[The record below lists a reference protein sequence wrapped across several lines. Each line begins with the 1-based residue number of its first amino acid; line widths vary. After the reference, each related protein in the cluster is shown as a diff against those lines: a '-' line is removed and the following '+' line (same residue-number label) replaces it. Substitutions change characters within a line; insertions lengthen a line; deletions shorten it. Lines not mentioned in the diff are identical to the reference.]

1 VTTSKEL
8 ESGQDAAE
16 RPDSGSPWRIWL
28 VLIGVGLATLTA
40 FRTVLIAPFGLV
52 DPAEFE
58 YWFFIPNRDSGA
70 MSVLVACWLMWNR
83 RKSIVSIRT
92 QRIGWTHWASAF
104 VVLLLFGWAVWMRV
118 QAQLIPVLCAFIATF
133 AAAWGGRSGLRLVA
147 MPCAALLLAF
157 PPPSPLQ
164 AEIIWRLQGLTAS
177 GANFLLTLAGYSVQL
192 EGTEL
197 RMGGHAFV
205 IIEACSGW
213 RGIQILLL
221 VGLVAA
227 ELRALP
233 LRRALGVIF
242 AAIPLG
248 IGLNI
253 VRACLVMSTNE
264 ELKAEF
270 FESHTPQ
277 GIAVLLLGSVILYGL
292 AVLARQHSSKGD
304 KSPLASTSARI
315 AQTPQQFAHW
325 AAFSLALS
333 MTLAVI
339 SVLAPLTMD
348 PLVLTKRYA
357 FNFPTSLPPW
367 TGTKLDLDYFFPYS
381 MPFNLQF
388 HVDYRNMEAPGGGDL
403 VDLFIARETPTASGL
418 DRMPDAKLLLPS
430 NDWTIISRD
439 FKRVWQLAIDAEMA
453 IVSRDAGSSLAYV
466 IAWRIR
472 DRGLFRESLQSLLGL
487 HGCSPADTDCV
498 RTVVRIVVPILHDD
512 DLGRDRAARTA
523 NRFIDHFILPLRIL
537 ERV

>member
-58 YWFFIPNRDSGA
+58 YWFFIPNRDSGG

-118 QAQLIPVLCAFIATF
+118 QAQLIPVLCAFIAIF
-133 AAAWGGRSGLRLVA
+133 AAAWGGRSGFRLVA
-147 MPCAALLLAF
+147 MPCVALLLAF

-164 AEIIWRLQGLTAS
+164 TEIIWRLQGLTAW

-253 VRACLVMSTNE
+253 VRACLVMSTQE

-304 KSPLASTSARI
+304 KAPLASTSARI

-381 MPFNLQF
+381 MPFNPQF

-487 HGCSPADTDCV
+487 HGCSPTDTDCV
-498 RTVVRIVVPILHDD
+498 RVVVRIVVPILHDD

-523 NRFIDHFILPLRIL
+523 NRFIDHFILPLRVL
-537 ERV
+537 ELV

>member
-1 VTTSKEL
+1 MTTSKEL

-40 FRTVLIAPFGLV
+40 FRTVLIAPFGLI

-83 RKSIVSIRT
+83 RKLIVSIRT

-118 QAQLIPVLCAFIATF
+118 QAQLIPVLCAFIAIF
-133 AAAWGGRSGLRLVA
+133 AAAWGGRSGFRLVA
-147 MPCAALLLAF
+147 MPCVALLLAF

-164 AEIIWRLQGLTAS
+164 AEIIWRLQGLTAW

-227 ELRALP
+227 ELRELP
-233 LRRALGVIF
+233 LRRTLGVIF

-253 VRACLVMSTNE
+253 VRACLVMSTQE

-292 AVLARQHSSKGD
+292 AVLARQPSSKGD
-304 KSPLASTSARI
+304 KAPLASTSARI
-315 AQTPQQFAHW
+315 AQTPQQFARW
-325 AAFSLALS
+325 AAFSLAIS

-381 MPFNLQF
+381 MPFNPQF

-472 DRGLFRESLQSLLGL
+472 DGGLFRESLQSLLGL
-487 HGCSPADTDCV
+487 HGCSPTDTDCV
-498 RTVVRIVVPILHDD
+498 RVVVRIVVPILHDD

-537 ERV
+537 ELV

>member
-1 VTTSKEL
+1 MTTSKEL

-118 QAQLIPVLCAFIATF
+118 QAQLIPVLCAFIAIF
-133 AAAWGGRSGLRLVA
+133 AAAWGGRSGFRLVA
-147 MPCAALLLAF
+147 MPCVALLLAF

-164 AEIIWRLQGLTAS
+164 AEIIWRLQGLTAW

-197 RMGGHAFV
+197 RMGGLAFV

-227 ELRALP
+227 ELRELP
-233 LRRALGVIF
+233 LRRTLGVIF

-253 VRACLVMSTNE
+253 VRACLVMSTQE

-292 AVLARQHSSKGD
+292 AVLARQPSSKGD
-304 KSPLASTSARI
+304 KAPLASTSARI
-315 AQTPQQFAHW
+315 AQTPQQFARW
-325 AAFSLALS
+325 AAFSLAIS

-381 MPFNLQF
+381 MPFNPQF

-472 DRGLFRESLQSLLGL
+472 DGGLFRESLQSLLGL
-487 HGCSPADTDCV
+487 HGCSPTDTDCV
-498 RTVVRIVVPILHDD
+498 RVVVRIVVPILHDD
-512 DLGRDRAARTA
+512 VLGRDRAARTA

-537 ERV
+537 ELV